1 MQQGL
6 SLGLIAA
13 LLAGIIFAVVSAV
26 EGYIG
31 KNVGAINAS
40 LLEHTVS
47 GVIAVI
53 FIVYVAVRGN
63 IDWGVVKTLMPQI
76 VIGAVLVLVGVIAI
90 AYAIPRTG
98 VAVGNFAIVLA
109 QIVVAVLIDAI
120 GFGGERVPITFPRIL
135 GLSLMGLGLYVILPR
150 N

>member
-6 SLGLIAA
+6 SLGLMAA
-13 LLAGIIFAVVSAV
+13 LLAGIIFSFVSAV
-26 EGYIG
+26 EGYVG
-31 KNVGAINAS
+31 KNVGAVNAS

-53 FIVYVAVRGN
+53 LIIFVAVRGS
-63 IDWGVVKTLMPQI
+63 IEWGVVKTLMPQI
-76 VIGAVLVLVGVIAI
+76 LIGAVLVLGGVVAI

-98 VAVGNFAIVLA
+98 VAIGNFAIVFA
-109 QIVVAVLIDAI
+109 QIVIAVLIDAI
-120 GFGGERVPITFPRIL
+120 GIGGERIPITFPRIL
-135 GLSLMGLGLYVILPR
+135 GLSLMGLGLFVILPR